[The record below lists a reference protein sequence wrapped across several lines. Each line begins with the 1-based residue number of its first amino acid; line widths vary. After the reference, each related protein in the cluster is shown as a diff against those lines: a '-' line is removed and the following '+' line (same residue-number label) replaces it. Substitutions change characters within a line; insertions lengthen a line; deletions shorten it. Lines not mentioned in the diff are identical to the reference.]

1 MAEAG
6 ILSPAISFLAIQH
19 GVLQRVTEVVGK
31 KSDFQP
37 SFEKGRRPN
46 PQGPQ
51 SIPPQRG
58 SHTASSQARGGGR
71 HAAGSFPESTV
82 VMPRVEQGSFSSF
95 NPASPSSAPQG
106 AFKGAGAAAPSMP
119 GKSSKKK
126 TLFIALGAVV
136 ALLAAVYIIGAVVFM
151 GRFYPSTTMG
161 SIDLSMKTAE
171 EAASLLSSAEEN
183 YVLRVQGQGLDF
195 SISSEDAGLGVD
207 ARAIVDSALSD
218 ANPWLWPVSILLG
231 HDAGSHLMATSD
243 DEALVAYVRTQV
255 DAFNESATPSEDA
268 CVSFDSDSSQYVVEQ
283 EVYGDQ
289 VSADAV
295 VERISQ
301 AMVSMADT
309 LDLGE
314 DVLIVPTV
322 LSDDARLSSAAE
334 KANAMIG
341 CDVIL
346 KDSMNGTVMSEVT
359 GSDVS
364 AWIYFDENLEPALDE
379 SAMNAW
385 VQEVAASFNTVGTT
399 RTYTRPDG
407 KTVTAEGGDYGW
419 AVDADSLTASLKDA
433 VLNATVGEITV
444 PCSSTGNGY
453 TKAGQDWG
461 AYCDIDLTEQHA
473 YYYDASGNLLWDAPI
488 VSGKPNGE
496 DDTPTGVYYLKN
508 LQQNVSLRG
517 PIDPETNEPEWDS
530 PVDYWMPFVG
540 NMVGLH
546 DAPWQPSSVLG
557 NAEAY
562 KTYGSHGCVNL
573 SSDSAASLFGIIQ
586 IGDAV
591 IVHW

>member
-1 MAEAG
+1 
-6 ILSPAISFLAIQH
+6 
-19 GVLQRVTEVVGK
+19 
-31 KSDFQP
+31 
-37 SFEKGRRPN
+37 
-46 PQGPQ
+46 
-51 SIPPQRG
+51 
-58 SHTASSQARGGGR
+58 
-71 HAAGSFPESTV
+71 
-82 VMPRVEQGSFSSF
+82 
-95 NPASPSSAPQG
+95 
-106 AFKGAGAAAPSMP
+106 MP

-151 GRFYPSTTMG
+151 GRFYPNTTMG

-341 CDVIL
+341 RDVIL

-546 DAPWQPSSVLG
+546 DAPWQPSSVFG

>member
-1 MAEAG
+1 MP
-6 ILSPAISFLAIQH
+6 SP
-19 GVLQRVTEVVGK
+19 T
-31 KSDFQP
+31 
-37 SFEKGRRPN
+37 
-46 PQGPQ
+46 
-51 SIPPQRG
+51 
-58 SHTASSQARGGGR
+58 RGGGR
-71 HAAGSFPESTV
+71 HAAGNVPESTV
-82 VMPRVEQGSFSSF
+82 AMPRVDRGSFSSF
-95 NPASPSSAPQG
+95 NPASPSSSSQG

-126 TLFIALGAVV
+126 VIFIVLGAVA

-151 GRFYPSTTMG
+151 GRFYPNTTMG
-161 SIDLSMKTAE
+161 SVDLSLKTAE
-171 EAASLLSSAEEN
+171 EAASLLSSVEEN

-195 SISSEDAGLGVD
+195 SVSSEDAGVGVD

-218 ANPWLWPVSILLG
+218 TNPWLWPVSILLG

-243 DEALVAYVRTQV
+243 AEALDAYVRTQV
-255 DAFNESATPSEDA
+255 DAFNESAIPSEDA
-268 CVSFDSDSSQYVVEQ
+268 CVSFDSDSDKYVVKQ

-295 VERISQ
+295 IEQVSQ
-301 AMVSMADT
+301 AMASMAET

-314 DVLIVPTV
+314 DVLIVPAV
-322 LSDDARLSSAAE
+322 LSDDARLSAAAE

-346 KDSMNGTVMSEVT
+346 KDSTNGTVMSEVT

-461 AYCDIDLTEQHA
+461 AYCDIDLAEQHA

-517 PIDPETNEPEWDS
+517 PIDPETNKPEWDS

-546 DAPWQPSSVLG
+546 DAPWQPSSVFG
-557 NAEAY
+557 DAEAY